1 MKRKNNPDR
10 EQIISDW
17 LSLYP
22 IRQVEYE
29 LDEKSHAVLIIPHP
43 ENWFTRK
50 FLPKPK
56 SPAQRIHLDEIG
68 TFIWQ
73 LFDGKSNISAICN
86 RLREEYGE
94 NIQQAEERTVLF
106 TQQMYKQEFI
116 KVYSKK
122 GENK

>member
-1 MKRKNNPDR
+1 MNLKNKPDR
-10 EQIISDW
+10 QKIINEW

-22 IRQVEYE
+22 IRQIEYE
-29 LDEKSHAVLIIPHP
+29 LDNNSNAALIIPHP
-43 ENWFTRK
+43 ENWFTRR

-73 LFDGKSNISAICN
+73 LFDGKSDISTICA
-86 RLREEYGE
+86 RLKEKYGE
-94 NIQQAEERTVLF
+94 NLKQAEERTVLF

-122 GENK
+122 DRTK

>member
-1 MKRKNNPDR
+1 MKQEKNPDR
-10 EQIISDW
+10 QQIIADW

-29 LDEKSHAVLIIPHP
+29 MDEKSNVILIIPHP

-56 SPAQRIHLDEIG
+56 SPAQRIYLDEIG

-73 LFDGKSNISAICN
+73 LFDGKSNISAICDQ
-86 RLREEYGE
+86 LREKYGE

-116 KVYSKK
+116 KVYSRKDDKK
-122 GENK
+122 

>member
-1 MKRKNNPDR
+1 MNLKNKPDR
-10 EQIISDW
+10 QKIINEW

-22 IRQVEYE
+22 IRQIEYE
-29 LDEKSHAVLIIPHP
+29 LDNNSNAVLIIPHP
-43 ENWFTRK
+43 ENWFTRR

-73 LFDGKSNISAICN
+73 LFDGKSDISTICA
-86 RLREEYGE
+86 RLKEKYGE
-94 NIQQAEERTVLF
+94 NLKQAEERTVLF

-122 GENK
+122 DRTK

>member
-1 MKRKNNPDR
+1 MKQKDNPDR
-10 EQIISDW
+10 QQIIADW

-29 LDEKSHAVLIIPHP
+29 MDEKSQAILIIPHP

-50 FLPKPK
+50 LLPKPK

-73 LFDGKSNISAICN
+73 LFDGNSNISAICES
-86 RLREEYGE
+86 LKEKYGE
-94 NIQQAEERTVLF
+94 DIQQAEERTVLF
-106 TQQMYKQEFI
+106 AQQMYKQEFI
-116 KVYSKK
+116 KVYSRNDK
-122 GENK
+122 NK